1 MIKSHWITVR
11 SHQIAK
17 HNPYFRLQQDILK
30 KQFFS
35 RQEKAKA
42 VEDKKTL
49 ISLIAVLKL

>member
-1 MIKSHWITVR
+1 MR

-30 KQFFS
+30 QQFFS

-42 VEDKKTL
+42 VEDKKTV